1 MTQEVRCCAP
11 TGSRV
16 RGRAHKRRKKE
27 RVRRRRVRASLV
39 RPLYSLTLQF
49 PRPVPIAAPPPLP
62 TLNTMSDN
70 KSCTLRTRKMMK
82 NPLLAR
88 RQMVRLASSEREKK
102 GGGAAGDR
110 VRADCRGAR
119 GRPPPRRHSRA
130 PTLGGPRPVSDAP
143 ALAGI
148 ARRGR
153 GAPGTRPQNRR
164 LPSLP
169 SPPPPPPLTPLPPL
183 PLSLLLHHSDRGR
196 PPPGPPQRAQGRDPG
211 EAPEGAGGRTCLG
224 RAAGEVHGARG
235 PKPIEEGGGRA
246 PAALLFSP
254 SAALTSL
261 SPLPFHSR
269 STTSRTPSRS
279 SSSASAR
286 R

>member
-1 MTQEVRCCAP
+1 MRQPALVCAGVP
-11 TGSRV
+11 TKG
-16 RGRAHKRRKKE
+16 GAKKRESEEETKT
-27 RVRRRRVRASLV
+27 

-49 PRPVPIAAPPPLP
+49 PRPVPRAAPSPLP
-62 TLNTMSDN
+62 TPNTMSDN

-153 GAPGTRPQNRR
+153 GAPGTRPQKTGDSPLSRRRRRRRRSPPSLLSLSLSSSTTQIVDVLHPGRPNVPKAEIQEKLQKVRVAGRAWGGRRERCTGRGGRSRLRRQRRR
-164 LPSLP
+164 LCFF
-169 SPPPPPPLTPLPPL
+169 PLRRAHV
-183 PLSLLLHHSDRGR
+183 PLS
-196 PPPGPPQRAQGRDPG
+196 
-211 EAPEGAGGRTCLG
+211 T
-224 RAAGEVHGARG
+224 
-235 PKPIEEGGGRA
+235 
-246 PAALLFSP
+246 
-254 SAALTSL
+254 
-261 SPLPFHSR
+261 PF
-269 STTSRTPSRS
+269 PF
-279 SSSASAR
+279 
-286 R
+286 